1 MTGPARREETGP
13 ADDAVVDRAAREAAR
28 RRRRAAVFGEVLPD
42 ATSDE
47 RGDWGDRHAHGT
59 EGSGDDW
66 LRGQVPPHHG

>member
-1 MTGPARREETGP
+1 MTAPDPRREDSGP
-13 ADDAVVDRAAREAAR
+13 ADEAAREAAR

-47 RGDWGDRHAHGT
+47 RGDWGDRP

-66 LRGQVPPHHG
+66 LRRQVPPHHG